1 VAVFAQTEEYQLCIT
16 NKTDQIYAIAEQGVV
31 DSLRSGYED
40 YTESY
45 DDFIFHSR
53 KLKEVVS
60 VPVKI
65 YISTVAT
72 FEKEKIDLRG
82 ESPFTYLFI
91 KKGDKQPKMLK
102 GVDSWA
108 SLKEQVDQYF
118 SSDESKKKQ
127 QK

>member
-1 VAVFAQTEEYQLCIT
+1 MVFAQTEEYQLCIT
-16 NKTDQIYAIAEQGVV
+16 KKTDQIYAIVEQSVV

-45 DDFIFHSR
+45 DDFIFHSQ

-65 YISTVAT
+65 YISTIAN
-72 FEKEKIDLRG
+72 FEKEKIDLKG
-82 ESPFTYLFI
+82 ESPFTYIFI
-91 KKGDKQPKMLK
+91 KRGDKHPQILK

-108 SLKEQVDQYF
+108 SLKEQVDRYF
-118 SSDESKKKQ
+118 SPDASKKKQ